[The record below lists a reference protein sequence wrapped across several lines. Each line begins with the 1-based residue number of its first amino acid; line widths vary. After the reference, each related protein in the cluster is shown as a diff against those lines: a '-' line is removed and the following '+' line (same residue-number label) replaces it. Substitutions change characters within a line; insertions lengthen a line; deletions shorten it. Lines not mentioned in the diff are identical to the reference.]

1 MEIRVV
7 GQQGNAFTLRDMAAD
22 TKRILFICTGNYY
35 RSRFAEAV
43 FNHAASLTG
52 IPWRA
57 VSGGLAIHLAPDEP
71 ISSHT
76 LQGLGERGIPVR
88 HTGENRKQLSESDL
102 GAADLVVALK
112 ETEHRPAME
121 SQFPEWADRIRYWH
135 VSDIDGCEPEEALR
149 EIERLVRAL
158 VGELGTDPGKR

>member
-7 GQQGNAFTLRDMAAD
+7 GRQGITFTRHMASA
-22 TKRILFICTGNYY
+22 TKRVLFICTGNYY

-43 FNHAASLTG
+43 FNHAASLAG
-52 IPWRA
+52 IPWHA
-57 VSGGLAIHLAPDEP
+57 VSSGLAIHLAPDEP
-71 ISSHT
+71 ISTHT

-88 HTGENRKQLSESDL
+88 HTGKNRKQLSESDL

-121 SQFPEWADRIRYWH
+121 SQFPGWAARIRYWH
-135 VSDIDGCEPEEALR
+135 VSDIDACEPEEALR

-158 VGELGTDPGKR
+158 VGELGAVPQKR